1 MTPEGTLKKTC
12 KQIAKNR
19 GCTLYPASFR
29 GRKGFPDSLL
39 LCPAQALIFVEFKAI
54 GGRLSEHQVSTIYDL
69 RAAGAE
75 VWVVYRESVFGDDLR
90 RVLNERPI
98 RLG

>member
-1 MTPEGTLKKTC
+1 MTPEAQLKRNC
-12 KQIAKNR
+12 KLIAKVNK
-19 GCTLYPASFR
+19 CHLYPASFR

-39 LCPAQALIFVEFKAI
+39 LCPAQALIFVEFKAA
-54 GGRLSEHQVSTIYDL
+54 GGRLSEHQVSTIADL
-69 RAAGAE
+69 RMAGAE
-75 VWVVYRESVFGDDLR
+75 VWIVYRESCFGDDLR

>member
-1 MTPEGTLKKTC
+1 MTPEARLKKNC
-12 KQIAKNR
+12 KLIAANHK
-19 GCTLYPASFR
+19 CHLYPAAFR

-54 GGRLSEHQVSTIYDL
+54 GGRLSEHQVSTILDL
-69 RAAGAE
+69 RMAGAE
-75 VWVVYRESVFGDDLR
+75 VWIVYRESCFEEDIR

-98 RLG
+98 RFS